1 MAIESLK
8 HETPEDNVNLLS
20 EIAKVYTSLEKLH
33 SLGAHLW
40 PEDEDALL
48 LCMDRLFIAALK
60 VEIKTPEDCLAMTA
74 ISSPLIDE
82 KSEEPGLYEQAH
94 SKITD
99 FALQHINVEEQEA
112 TLTI

>member
-1 MAIESLK
+1 MATESLK
-8 HETPEDNVNLLS
+8 HENVQDNVNLLT

-48 LCMDRLFIAALK
+48 LCMDRLFVAALE
-60 VEIKTPEDCLAMTA
+60 VEVKTPEDCVAMTVIA
-74 ISSPLIDE
+74 SPLIDE

-94 SKITD
+94 CKISD
-99 FALQHINVEEQEA
+99 YALQHINAEEQE
-112 TLTI
+112 TILTI